1 MSDAGKYTK
10 YTIEFPRVLRGLIE
24 KNPLTG
30 KKTTQTALANY
41 LGVTPQAVSLYCNE
55 KGYPEWSQVL
65 KIADFFGVT
74 VEYLMT
80 GNTPEN
86 KNIRDT
92 LKLSESAIENLEAV
106 ASGEYK
112 GLLFYVDKLLSDK
125 EFYSQFSK
133 AIATFEDIS
142 SVAYDIRDIP
152 SDDRARHIVEKIIDY
167 GEYLAATSIT
177 QFFMKFLK
185 TQNIVRPI
193 IRPVEEC

>member
-1 MSDAGKYTK
+1 MSDAGKYT
-10 YTIEFPRVLRGLIE
+10 IEFPRILRRLID

-41 LGVTPQAVSLYCNE
+41 LGVTPQAVSLYCNG

-106 ASGEYK
+106 ASGEYE

-142 SVAYDIRDIP
+142 STAYSMRNIP
-152 SDDRARHIVEKIIDY
+152 EYDKVRKAVEGLIGY
-167 GEYLAATSIT
+167 GEYLAATNIT
-177 QFFMKFLK
+177 NFFMKFLK
-185 TQNIVRPI
+185 AQNV
-193 IRPVEEC
+193 IRNVEDC